1 MLWSPYDEDTYQ
13 SVLEHIQTEDIVLD
27 IGAGDLRLSQ
37 QVAQIARKLYAIE
50 VNPRLIPVYE
60 RRENLTVVV
69 ADAQQVAFPADVTV
83 GVLLMR
89 HCRHFRLYA
98 DKLKAIG
105 ASRFITNARWRM
117 GVEVVDLQKDRK
129 EYCEFDLGWYA
140 CWCGQ
145 VGFKPGPPSM
155 LTPELDRIIN
165 EVKDCP
171 HCQLTG
177 E

>member
-1 MLWSPYDEDTYQ
+1 MLWSPYDESTYQ
-13 SVLEHIQTEDIVLD
+13 SVLEHIQTEDVVLD

-37 QVAQIARKLYAIE
+37 NMAAIAQKIYAIE
-50 VNPRLIPVYE
+50 VNPQLLEGGAWPD
-60 RRENLTVVV
+60 NLCVMIG
-69 ADAQQVAFPADVTV
+69 DARQLKFPNGVTV

-89 HCRHFRLYA
+89 HCTHFQIYA

-105 ASRFITNARWRM
+105 ARRLITNARWRM
-117 GVEVVDLQKDRK
+117 GVEVVDLRRDRMG
-129 EYCEFDLGWYA
+129 FRDLVLGLYA

-177 E
+177 V